1 MRDGI
6 IMMVIKSTLIQKL
19 TVRLIRK
26 ECNDKC
32 PEIYIS
38 LQRISKLKLEV

>member
-6 IMMVIKSTLIQKL
+6 IMMVIKSTLIQK
-19 TVRLIRK
+19 LIRK